1 MYKYRSIY
9 LLFFICTAVSTTR
22 AETGNT
28 PSDIP
33 QSLQEQLDAF
43 AAESQSRITPESAE
57 IMRQAAEEISGKNIP
72 QTCLQKGD
80 TVPFFELPN
89 AKGELFSIQEKLK
102 DGPVVITFY
111 RGGWCPY
118 CNLSLRALQQSL
130 PRIKELGATL
140 VAISP
145 EQPDDTLDTATK
157 NTLEFEVLS
166 DKGNTV
172 AGSFGIT
179 FTLPEKLKNT
189 YKDFG
194 IDLETVNGDTLN
206 TLPVPATFIVDSE
219 GTIVYTFVNT
229 DYSKRAEPA
238 EIITVLELLQE

>member
-1 MYKYRSIY
+1 MYKYLPVY
-9 LLFFICTAVSTTR
+9 LLFFTCTAIGAIG
-22 AETGNT
+22 AETDNT
-28 PSDIP
+28 SPDIP

-43 AAESQSRITPESAE
+43 TAESQSRITPETAE
-57 IMRQAAEEISGKNIP
+57 IMRQAAEEIFGKNIP

-89 AKGELFSIQEKLK
+89 AQGRLFSIREKLK

-118 CNLSLRALQQSL
+118 CNLSLRALQKLL

-145 EQPDDTLDTATK
+145 EQPDNTLDTATK
-157 NTLEFEVLS
+157 NALGFDVLS
-166 DKGNTV
+166 DKSNTV
-172 AGSFGIT
+172 AGTFGIT
-179 FTLPEKLKNT
+179 FTLPEKLKSI
-189 YKDFG
+189 YKEFG
-194 IDLETVNGDTLN
+194 IDLETVHGDSLYN
-206 TLPVPATFIVDSE
+206 LPVPATFIVDSE

-229 DYSKRAEPA
+229 DYRKRAEPA